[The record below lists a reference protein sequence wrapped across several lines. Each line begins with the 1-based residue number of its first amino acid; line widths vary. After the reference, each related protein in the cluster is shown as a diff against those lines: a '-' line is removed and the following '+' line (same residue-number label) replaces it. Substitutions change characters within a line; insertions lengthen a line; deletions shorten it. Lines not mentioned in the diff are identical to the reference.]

1 MVETLRLREFDRTSR
16 SGYAS
21 YVEMRYCP
29 FHVPVPGRRLFSVTS
44 TSRLINLR
52 STMISPQHIL
62 KKLRRLLPWR
72 SGTSLLVSEIMLL
85 AFLLYVLAFHTF
97 ERQAKPELEIFDS
110 VWVAFITMTTIGY
123 GDISAE
129 TVAGRIATIIFSIIT
144 LGCFST
150 VASQLI
156 TKLSEI
162 HERRVK
168 GLVRLRL
175 KGHILI
181 VDWSKNPDKITT
193 VIENLRTDL
202 DTSESPIVILS
213 EAFKELPT
221 QITDNFEDV
230 YFSHGSPTN
239 ANTYVQANVAEARTA
254 IVFAS
259 GGDSSADVLT
269 AAAVG
274 VIDDLH
280 PRLEIVAECLDKQNE
295 GLFRRNGCERI
306 VFTGEIVP
314 LIMAKTAIDRGV
326 GPSVFETLDTRT
338 ASTLYSIQDAQLDGY
353 TFAQISK
360 CLVELEERV
369 LPQGVIRGRR
379 IIMAPEKD
387 FIVEDGDGLILLGDR
402 KHPWSASGKGG
413 LKQKL
418 LEQLALDTDE
428 EENR

>member
-1 MVETLRLREFDRTSR
+1 MV
-16 SGYAS
+16 
-21 YVEMRYCP
+21 
-29 FHVPVPGRRLFSVTS
+29 
-44 TSRLINLR
+44 
-52 STMISPQHIL
+52 SPQHVL

-72 SGTSLLVSEIMLL
+72 SGTSLLVCEIMLL

-97 ERQAKPELEIFDS
+97 EQQAKPDLALFDS

-123 GDISAE
+123 GDISAA
-129 TVAGRIATIIFSIIT
+129 TVAGRISTIIFSIIT

-156 TKLSEI
+156 TKLSDI
-162 HERRVK
+162 HERRVR

-193 VIENLRTDL
+193 VIENLRTDM
-202 DTSESPIVILS
+202 DTSESPIVIVS
-213 EAFKELPT
+213 EAFEELPT
-221 QITDNFEDV
+221 RITDNFDDV

-239 ANTYVQANVAEARTA
+239 ANTYSQANVGEARAA

-259 GGDSSADVLT
+259 GEDSSADVLT

-274 VIDDLH
+274 IIDDLH

-306 VFTGEIVP
+306 VYTGEIVP
-314 LIMAKTAIDRGV
+314 LILAKTAIDRGV

-338 ASTLYSIQDAQLDGY
+338 ESTLYSIQDAQLDGY
-353 TFAQISK
+353 SFAQISK

-387 FIVEDGDGLILLGDR
+387 FMVEDGDGLILLGDR
-402 KHPWSASGKGG
+402 KHPWNATGKSG
-413 LKQKL
+413 LRQRL
-418 LEQLALDTDE
+418 LNQLDIE
-428 EENR
+428 KEENG

>member
-1 MVETLRLREFDRTSR
+1 MV
-16 SGYAS
+16 
-21 YVEMRYCP
+21 
-29 FHVPVPGRRLFSVTS
+29 
-44 TSRLINLR
+44 
-52 STMISPQHIL
+52 SPQHVL

-85 AFLLYVLAFHTF
+85 AFLLYVFAFHTF
-97 ERQAKPELEIFDS
+97 EQREKPDLALFDS

-123 GDISAE
+123 GDISAG
-129 TVAGRIATIIFSIIT
+129 TVAGRISTIVFSIIT

-156 TKLSEI
+156 TKLSDI
-162 HERRVK
+162 HERRVR

-175 KGHILI
+175 KRHILI

-193 VIENLRTDL
+193 VIENLRTDM
-202 DTSESPIVILS
+202 DTSESPIVIVS
-213 EAFKELPT
+213 EAFEELPT
-221 QITDNFEDV
+221 RITDNFDDI

-239 ANTYVQANVAEARTA
+239 ANTYVQANVGEARTA

-259 GGDSSADVLT
+259 GEDSSADVLT

-274 VIDDLH
+274 IIDDLH

-295 GLFRRNGCERI
+295 GIFRRNGCERI
-306 VFTGEIVP
+306 VYTGEIVP
-314 LIMAKTAIDRGV
+314 LILAKTAIDRGV

-338 ASTLYSIQDAQLDGY
+338 ESTLYSIQDAQLDGY
-353 TFAQISK
+353 SFAQISK

-402 KHPWSASGKGG
+402 KHPWNATGKSGLRQRLLNQ
-413 LKQKL
+413 LKIEK
-418 LEQLALDTDE
+418 
-428 EENR
+428 EENG

>member
-1 MVETLRLREFDRTSR
+1 
-16 SGYAS
+16 
-21 YVEMRYCP
+21 
-29 FHVPVPGRRLFSVTS
+29 
-44 TSRLINLR
+44 
-52 STMISPQHIL
+52 MISLQHVL

-85 AFLLYVLAFHTF
+85 AFLLYVFAFHTF
-97 ERQAKPELEIFDS
+97 EQQERPDLALFDS

-123 GDISAE
+123 GDISAA
-129 TVAGRIATIIFSIIT
+129 TIAGRISTIIFSIIT

-156 TKLSEI
+156 TKLSDI
-162 HERRVK
+162 HERRVR

-175 KGHILI
+175 KRHILI

-193 VIENLRTDL
+193 VIANLRTDS
-202 DTSESPIVILS
+202 DTSESPIAIVS
-213 EAFKELPT
+213 EAFEELPT
-221 QITDNFEDV
+221 RITDDFDDV
-230 YFSHGSPTN
+230 YFCHGSPTN
-239 ANTYVQANVAEARTA
+239 ANTYVQANVTEAQAA

-259 GGDSSADVLT
+259 GEDSSADVLT

-274 VIDDLH
+274 IIDDLH

-314 LIMAKTAIDRGV
+314 LILAKTAIDRGV

-338 ASTLYSIQDAQLDGY
+338 ESTLYSVQDAQLDGY

-387 FIVEDGDGLILLGDR
+387 FRVEDGDGLILLGDR
-402 KHPWSASGKGG
+402 KHPWNASGTRG
-413 LKQKL
+413 LRQRL
-418 LEQLALDTDE
+418 VNQLSIETGRGETA
-428 EENR
+428 

>member
-1 MVETLRLREFDRTSR
+1 M
-16 SGYAS
+16 
-21 YVEMRYCP
+21 M
-29 FHVPVPGRRLFSVTS
+29 
-44 TSRLINLR
+44 
-52 STMISPQHIL
+52 SPQHIA
-62 KKLRRLLPWR
+62 KRLRRWLPWK
-72 SGTSLLVSEIMLL
+72 SGASLLVSEIMFL
-85 AFLLYVLAFHTF
+85 AFLLYVFAFHTF
-97 ERQAKPELEIFDS
+97 EERENPNLELFDS

-123 GDISAE
+123 GDISAK
-129 TVAGRIATIIFSIIT
+129 TDAGRISTIIFSIIT

-156 TKLSEI
+156 TKLSDI

-175 KGHILI
+175 NGHILI

-193 VIENLRTDL
+193 VIENLRTDA
-202 DTSESPIVILS
+202 DTCESPIAIVS
-213 EAFKELPT
+213 EAFEELPNRVA
-221 QITDNFEDV
+221 DNFDDI

-239 ANTYVQANVAEARTA
+239 ANTYIQANVAEARTA

-259 GGDSSADVLT
+259 GEDSSADVLT

-274 VIDDLH
+274 IIDDLH

-314 LIMAKTAIDRGV
+314 LILSKTAIDRGV
-326 GPSVFETLDTRT
+326 GPSVFATLDTRT
-338 ASTLYSIQDAQLDGY
+338 ESTLYSIQDAQLDGY

-387 FIVEDGDGLILLGDR
+387 FMVEDGDGLILLGDR
-402 KHPWSASGKGG
+402 KHAWNATGKSG
-413 LKQKL
+413 LRQRL
-418 LEQLALDTDE
+418 LDQLGIDKE
-428 EENR
+428 EIG

>member
-1 MVETLRLREFDRTSR
+1 MHGNPPRFRLL
-16 SGYAS
+16 
-21 YVEMRYCP
+21 V
-29 FHVPVPGRRLFSVTS
+29 LFSDE
-44 TSRLINLR
+44 RLPAYRYPSIMFSAQN
-52 STMISPQHIL
+52 TL

-72 SGTSLLVSEIMLL
+72 SGTSVLVSEIMLV
-85 AFLLYVLAFHTF
+85 AFLLYVFAFHTF
-97 ERQAKPELEIFDS
+97 EQQALFDS
-110 VWVAFITMTTIGY
+110 IWVAFITMTTIGY

-129 TVAGRIATIIFSIIT
+129 TVAGRISTIVFSIIT

-156 TKLSEI
+156 TKLSDI

-202 DTSESPIVILS
+202 DTSESPIAIVS
-213 EAFKELPT
+213 EAFEQLPT
-221 QITDNFEDV
+221 RITDNFDDI

-239 ANTYVQANVAEARTA
+239 ANTYIQANVSEAHAA

-259 GGDSSADVLT
+259 GEDSSADVLT
-269 AAAVG
+269 AAAAG
-274 VIDDLH
+274 IIDDLH

-306 VFTGEIVP
+306 VYTGEIVP
-314 LIMAKTAIDRGV
+314 LILAKTAIDRGV

-338 ASTLYSIQDAQLDGY
+338 ESTLYSIQDAQLDGY

-387 FIVEDGDGLILLGDR
+387 FLVEDGDGLILLGDR
-402 KHPWSASGKGG
+402 KHPWIASGKVGLRQRL
-413 LKQKL
+413 LKQ
-418 LEQLALDTDE
+418 LEIEKE
-428 EENR
+428 ESG

>member
-1 MVETLRLREFDRTSR
+1 MV
-16 SGYAS
+16 
-21 YVEMRYCP
+21 
-29 FHVPVPGRRLFSVTS
+29 
-44 TSRLINLR
+44 
-52 STMISPQHIL
+52 SPQHVL

-85 AFLLYVLAFHTF
+85 AFLLYVFAFHTF
-97 ERQAKPELEIFDS
+97 EQREKPDLALFDS

-123 GDISAE
+123 GDISAG
-129 TVAGRIATIIFSIIT
+129 TVAGRISTIVFSIIT

-156 TKLSEI
+156 TKLSDI
-162 HERRVK
+162 HERRVR

-175 KGHILI
+175 KRHILI

-193 VIENLRTDL
+193 VIENLRTDM
-202 DTSESPIVILS
+202 DTSESPIVIVS
-213 EAFKELPT
+213 EAFEELPT
-221 QITDNFEDV
+221 RVTDNFDDI

-239 ANTYVQANVAEARTA
+239 ANTYVQANVGEARTA

-259 GGDSSADVLT
+259 GEDSSADVLT

-274 VIDDLH
+274 IIDDLH

-295 GLFRRNGCERI
+295 GIFRRNGRERI
-306 VFTGEIVP
+306 VYTGEIVP
-314 LIMAKTAIDRGV
+314 LILAKTAIDRGV

-338 ASTLYSIQDAQLDGY
+338 ESTLYSIQDAQLDGY
-353 TFAQISK
+353 SFAQISK

-402 KHPWSASGKGG
+402 KHPWNTTGKSGLRQRLLNQ
-413 LKQKL
+413 LKIEK
-418 LEQLALDTDE
+418 
-428 EENR
+428 EENG

>member
-1 MVETLRLREFDRTSR
+1 M
-16 SGYAS
+16 
-21 YVEMRYCP
+21 
-29 FHVPVPGRRLFSVTS
+29 
-44 TSRLINLR
+44 
-52 STMISPQHIL
+52 
-62 KKLRRLLPWR
+62 
-72 SGTSLLVSEIMLL
+72 LVSEIMLL
-85 AFLLYVLAFHTF
+85 AFVLYVFAFHTF
-97 ERQAKPELEIFDS
+97 ERQEEPDLEIFDS
-110 VWVAFITMTTIGY
+110 IWVAFITMTTIGY
-123 GDISAE
+123 GDISAK
-129 TVAGRIATIIFSIIT
+129 TDAGRISTIAFSIIT

-156 TKLSEI
+156 TKLSDI

-202 DTSESPIVILS
+202 DTSESPIAIVS
-213 EAFKELPT
+213 ETFEELPT
-221 QITDNFEDV
+221 RITDNFDDI

-239 ANTYVQANVAEARTA
+239 AHTYVQANVSEAAAA

-259 GGDSSADVLT
+259 GEDSSADVLT

-274 VIDDLH
+274 IIDDLH

-295 GLFRRNGCERI
+295 GIFRRNGCERI
-306 VFTGEIVP
+306 VYTGEIVP
-314 LIMAKTAIDRGV
+314 LILAKTAIDRGV

-338 ASTLYSIQDAQLDGY
+338 ESTLYSIQDAQLDGY
-353 TFAQISK
+353 SFAQISK

-402 KHPWSASGKGG
+402 KHPWNATGKSGLRQRLLNQ
-413 LKQKL
+413 LKIEK
-418 LEQLALDTDE
+418 
-428 EENR
+428 EENG

>member
-1 MVETLRLREFDRTSR
+1 
-16 SGYAS
+16 
-21 YVEMRYCP
+21 
-29 FHVPVPGRRLFSVTS
+29 
-44 TSRLINLR
+44 
-52 STMISPQHIL
+52 MIAPQDIL

-72 SGTSLLVSEIMLL
+72 SGTSLLVSEIML
-85 AFLLYVLAFHTF
+85 FSFVLYVLAFHTF
-97 ERQAKPELEIFDS
+97 ERQKKADLEIFDS
-110 VWVAFITMTTIGY
+110 IWVAFITMTTIGY

-129 TVAGRIATIIFSIIT
+129 TLAGRISTIIFSIIT

-156 TKLSEI
+156 TKLSDI

-175 KGHILI
+175 KAHILI
-181 VDWSKNPDKITT
+181 VDWCKNSDKIMT

-202 DTSESPIVILS
+202 DTSESPIAIVS
-213 EAFKELPT
+213 EAIEELPT
-221 QITDNFEDV
+221 QIVDNFDDV

-239 ANTYVQANVAEARTA
+239 ANTYVQANVSEARAA

-259 GGDSSADVLT
+259 GDDSSADVVT

-295 GLFRRNGCERI
+295 ELFRRNGCERI

-338 ASTLYSIQDAQLDGY
+338 ESTLYSVQDAQLDGY

-369 LPQGVIRGRR
+369 LPQGVIRGRK

-402 KHPWSASGKGG
+402 KHPWNAFGKGG

-418 LEQLALDTDE
+418 LNQLALDTRK
-428 EENR
+428 EENG

>member
-1 MVETLRLREFDRTSR
+1 M
-16 SGYAS
+16 
-21 YVEMRYCP
+21 
-29 FHVPVPGRRLFSVTS
+29 
-44 TSRLINLR
+44 
-52 STMISPQHIL
+52 
-62 KKLRRLLPWR
+62 
-72 SGTSLLVSEIMLL
+72 LVSEIMLF
-85 AFLLYVLAFHTF
+85 AFFLYVFAFHTF
-97 ERQAKPELEIFDS
+97 EGQKKPDLALFDS

-129 TVAGRIATIIFSIIT
+129 TVAGRISTIIFSIIT

-156 TKLSEI
+156 TKLSDI

-202 DTSESPIVILS
+202 DTSESPIAIVS
-213 EAFKELPT
+213 EAFEVLPT
-221 QITDNFEDV
+221 RITDNFDDI

-239 ANTYVQANVAEARTA
+239 ANTYIQANVSEARAA

-259 GGDSSADVLT
+259 GEDSSADVLT
-269 AAAVG
+269 AAAAG
-274 VIDDLH
+274 IIDDLH

-306 VFTGEIVP
+306 VYTGEIVP
-314 LIMAKTAIDRGV
+314 LILAKTAIDRGV

-338 ASTLYSIQDAQLDGY
+338 ESTLYSIQDAQLDGY

-379 IIMAPEKD
+379 VIMAPEKD
-387 FIVEDGDGLILLGDR
+387 FLVEDGDGLILLGDR
-402 KHPWSASGKGG
+402 KHPWIASGKAG
-413 LKQKL
+413 LRQRL
-418 LEQLALDTDE
+418 LNQLE
-428 EENR
+428 IEKEENG

>member
-1 MVETLRLREFDRTSR
+1 
-16 SGYAS
+16 
-21 YVEMRYCP
+21 
-29 FHVPVPGRRLFSVTS
+29 
-44 TSRLINLR
+44 
-52 STMISPQHIL
+52 MISLQHIL
-62 KKLRRLLPWR
+62 KKLRRLLPWS

-85 AFLLYVLAFHTF
+85 AFLLYVFAFHTF
-97 ERQAKPELEIFDS
+97 EQRAKPELALFDS
-110 VWVAFITMTTIGY
+110 IWVAFITMTTIGY
-123 GDISAE
+123 GDISAV
-129 TVAGRIATIIFSIIT
+129 TVAGRISTIIFSIIT

-156 TKLSEI
+156 TKLSDI
-162 HERRVK
+162 HERRVR

-193 VIENLRTDL
+193 VIENLRTDM
-202 DTSESPIVILS
+202 DTSESPIAIVS
-213 EAFKELPT
+213 EAFEELPT
-221 QITDNFEDV
+221 RITDNFHDI
-230 YFSHGSPTN
+230 YFAHGSPTN
-239 ANTYVQANVAEARTA
+239 ANTYLQANVAEARTA

-259 GGDSSADVLT
+259 GEDSSADVLT

-274 VIDDLH
+274 IIDDLH
-280 PRLEIVAECLDKQNE
+280 PRLEIVGECLDKQNE

-314 LIMAKTAIDRGV
+314 LILAKTAIDRGV

-338 ASTLYSIQDAQLDGY
+338 ESTLYSIQDAQLDGY
-353 TFAQISK
+353 TFTQISK

-387 FIVEDGDGLILLGDR
+387 FMVEDGDGLILLGDR
-402 KHPWSASGKGG
+402 KHPWNASGKSG
-413 LKQKL
+413 LRQRL
-418 LEQLALDTDE
+418 LNQLALE
-428 EENR
+428 IEKGENG

>member
-1 MVETLRLREFDRTSR
+1 
-16 SGYAS
+16 
-21 YVEMRYCP
+21 
-29 FHVPVPGRRLFSVTS
+29 
-44 TSRLINLR
+44 
-52 STMISPQHIL
+52 MISPQNIL

-85 AFLLYVLAFHTF
+85 AFLLYVFAFHTF
-97 ERQAKPELEIFDS
+97 ERRALFDS

-123 GDISAE
+123 GDISAG
-129 TVAGRIATIIFSIIT
+129 TAAGRISTIIFSIIT

-156 TKLSEI
+156 TKLSDI
-162 HERRVK
+162 HERRVR

-175 KGHILI
+175 KRHILI

-193 VIENLRTDL
+193 VIDNLRTDT
-202 DTSESPIVILS
+202 DTSESPIAIVS
-213 EAFKELPT
+213 EAFEELPT
-221 QITDNFEDV
+221 RITDDFDDI

-239 ANTYVQANVAEARTA
+239 ANTYVQANVTEAQAA

-259 GGDSSADVLT
+259 GEDSSADVLT

-274 VIDDLH
+274 IIDDLH

-314 LIMAKTAIDRGV
+314 LILAKTAIDRGV

-338 ASTLYSIQDAQLDGY
+338 ESTLYSVQDAQLDGY

-387 FIVEDGDGLILLGDR
+387 FRVEDGDGLILLGDR
-402 KHPWSASGKGG
+402 KHPWNASGRKG
-413 LKQKL
+413 LRQRL
-418 LEQLALDTDE
+418 VNQLSIETGRGGTA
-428 EENR
+428 

>member
-1 MVETLRLREFDRTSR
+1 MV
-16 SGYAS
+16 
-21 YVEMRYCP
+21 
-29 FHVPVPGRRLFSVTS
+29 
-44 TSRLINLR
+44 
-52 STMISPQHIL
+52 SPQHVL

-85 AFLLYVLAFHTF
+85 AFLLYVFAFHTF
-97 ERQAKPELEIFDS
+97 EQREKPDLALFDS

-123 GDISAE
+123 GDISAG
-129 TVAGRIATIIFSIIT
+129 TVAGRISTIVFSIIT

-156 TKLSEI
+156 TKLSDI
-162 HERRVK
+162 HERRVR

-175 KGHILI
+175 KRHILI

-193 VIENLRTDL
+193 VIENLRTDM
-202 DTSESPIVILS
+202 DTSESPIVIVS
-213 EAFKELPT
+213 EAFEELPT
-221 QITDNFEDV
+221 RVTDNFDDI

-239 ANTYVQANVAEARTA
+239 ANTYVQANVGEARTA

-259 GGDSSADVLT
+259 GEDSSADVLT

-274 VIDDLH
+274 IIDDLH

-295 GLFRRNGCERI
+295 GIFRRNGCERI
-306 VFTGEIVP
+306 VYTGEIVP
-314 LIMAKTAIDRGV
+314 LILAKTAIDRGV

-338 ASTLYSIQDAQLDGY
+338 ESTLYSIQDAQLDGY
-353 TFAQISK
+353 SFAQISK

-387 FIVEDGDGLILLGDR
+387 FVVEDGDGLILLGDR
-402 KHPWSASGKGG
+402 KHPWNTTGKSG
-413 LKQKL
+413 LRQRL
-418 LEQLALDTDE
+418 LNQLE
-428 EENR
+428 IEKEENG